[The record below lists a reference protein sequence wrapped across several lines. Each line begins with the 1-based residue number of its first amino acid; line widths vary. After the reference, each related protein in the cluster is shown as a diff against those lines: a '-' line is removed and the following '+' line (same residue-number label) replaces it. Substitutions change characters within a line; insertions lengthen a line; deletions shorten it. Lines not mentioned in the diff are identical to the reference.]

1 MDIINTIQVF
11 IYQHYI
17 EPINKGSGYN
27 YVQEIT
33 YGILLFFMVYIFYR
47 SCRML
52 NISID
57 KRFATVTIFY
67 VILISLIRALVDAGD
82 VPHSYF
88 TVTPGIVVV
97 MGIYY
102 IFNIILSGLILKKEK
117 YHILAIIMAIIPIIY
132 LLTIF
137 IKDIVHIEAF
147 FYVFIILSIIYST
160 TIYIFKK
167 IDYLKNKLKLDSID
181 KYAILSQLID
191 ATSTAIGI
199 GVYGYWEQHPL
210 PRFFMDLFGPYVM
223 IPLKLTV
230 VLSVLYIINKEIE
243 DKNLKNILKITIM
256 ALGLAPGLRN
266 LFRTILGV

>member
-1 MDIINTIQVF
+1 MDIINTIKVF

-17 EPINKGSGYN
+17 EPINKESGYN

-33 YGILLFFMVYIFYR
+33 YGILLFFMVYVFYR

-57 KRFATVTIFY
+57 RRFATVTIFY

-82 VPHSYF
+82 IPRSYF

-102 IFNIILSGLILKKEK
+102 MFNIIISGLILKKEK
-117 YHILAIIMAIIPIIY
+117 YHVLAIIMAIIPTIY
-132 LLTIF
+132 LLIIF

-147 FYVFIILSIIYST
+147 FYVFLIVGMLYGAIIYM
-160 TIYIFKK
+160 FKK
-167 IDYLKNKLKLDSID
+167 IDFLKNNLKLDSID
-181 KYAILSQLID
+181 KYAILSQLVD

-210 PRFFMDLFGPYVM
+210 PRFFMDIFGPYVM

-230 VLSVLYIINKEIE
+230 VLFVLYIINKEIE
-243 DKNLKNILKITIM
+243 DKNLRNILKITIM
-256 ALGLAPGLRN
+256 ALGLAPGLRD